1 METFY
6 YNLSGGI
13 NQASTKTELGLN
25 TKNIFWSD
33 AENVEIFLNKGII
46 RQKGNVLYCEIPI
59 TEPITKLHEFGSS
72 SNNRLLITTA
82 SGKIYIYNPKSDS
95 FTELERT
102 LKSQLPVFT
111 NFLNGVIIS
120 SLLDKMF
127 YIKQNGEI
135 VDCEVKDGLQAGDKV
150 AVSKLRFLS
159 DGMPVD
165 IISQKEKRTV
175 AAQK

>member
-82 SGKIYIYNPKSDS
+82 SGNC
-95 FTELERT
+95 
-102 LKSQLPVFT
+102 
-111 NFLNGVIIS
+111 N
-120 SLLDKMF
+120 
-127 YIKQNGEI
+127 
-135 VDCEVKDGLQAGDKV
+135 LQRQSMACM
-150 AVSKLRFLS
+150 RF
-159 DGMPVD
+159 
-165 IISQKEKRTV
+165 
-175 AAQK
+175 